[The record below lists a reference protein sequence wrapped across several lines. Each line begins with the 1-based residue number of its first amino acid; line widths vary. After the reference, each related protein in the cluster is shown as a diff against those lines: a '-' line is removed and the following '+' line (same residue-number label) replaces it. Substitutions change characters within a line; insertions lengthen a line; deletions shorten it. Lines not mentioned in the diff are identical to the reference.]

1 MKGTFLSIYSV
12 IELLVKLLSTISP
25 MGVLGVLYEI
35 FFSNFAKRLLE
46 LKAMCSTTNAFLS
59 SEI

>member
-1 MKGTFLSIYSV
+1 MEGTFLSIYSV

-35 FFSNFAKRLLE
+35 LIFNFAKRSLE
-46 LKAMCSTTNAFLS
+46 LIAMYSTTNAFLS